1 MLGDPQTWANADF
14 LRCCDVLVGRASRP
28 MYDGLKNRHF
38 KKGLVWENDAV
49 RLFLTE
55 PGPGQAYLV
64 AFPRWGAD
72 AASASQSAYQEIGR
86 VLQDQGLAIVHE
98 RLFGSLAVKSAVLA
112 ARAAAL
118 SSRHL
123 PADNP
128 LTYIQGHPPWGEG
141 LAGVIIRAVSCCQA
155 SDKVWTIR
163 YQGKSVGRG
172 WRQAETTF
180 FLLQNIRGLA
190 IGPQPA
196 NAQPLQAKRM
206 IRRAAEILESQGASY
221 GDVVRTWFYLSDILA
236 WYPDFNRARTAVYGQ
251 FGILPGQDNGLLRL
265 PASTGILGEV
275 ASGAAGALDLLAVA
289 GPVESRPLVRQLR
302 NPGQQDAYKYGSAFS
317 RGALMDQ
324 GDVILMQVSGTA
336 AIDEQGQSL
345 YPGDVRA
352 QIDCTFDKIAALIG
366 QEGATL
372 EDIAAACVFVKHP
385 GDALVYRERAAARGL
400 EELPAVV
407 MVADVCR
414 PELLFEIDAEVT
426 FDLSRRGC

>member
-1 MLGDPQTWANADF
+1 MLGDPQTWVSADY
-14 LRCCDVLVGRASRP
+14 LSWGEASVARVP
-28 MYDGLKNRHF
+28 EPSLCHGV
-38 KKGLVWENDAV
+38 VWEHDAV
-49 RLFLTE
+49 KVSLTQA
-55 PGPGQAYLV
+55 GPGQAYLV
-64 AFPRWGAD
+64 ASLRWGAD
-72 AASASQSAYQEIGR
+72 PVLASQAAYHEIGR

-98 RLFGSLAVKSAVLA
+98 RLFGSLAVKSAVIA
-112 ARAAAL
+112 SRNAAL

-141 LAGVIIRAVSCCQA
+141 LAGVSIRAVSCCQA
-155 SDKVWTIR
+155 SDQVWTIR

-180 FLLQNIRGLA
+180 LLLQNIHGLA
-190 IGPQPA
+190 MGPQPA

-236 WYPDFNRARTAVYGQ
+236 WYPEFNRARTAVYGQ

-265 PASTGILGEV
+265 PASTGIQGEV

-317 RGALMDQ
+317 RGALMQQ
-324 GDVILMQVSGTA
+324 GGVTLMQVSGTA

-366 QEGATL
+366 QEGAAL

-414 PELLFEIDAEVT
+414 PELLFEIDAEVV
-426 FDLSRRGC
+426 FDPSRRGC